1 MTERPTNPI
10 WIKVITD
17 DDSLIPAYQTSGSS
31 GCDLM
36 STDNVVIP
44 SGSRL
49 VVGTGLKMEIPSG
62 FAAQV
67 CSRSGLAA
75 KSGIQVLNAP
85 GLVDND
91 YRGEVKVILYNS
103 GREDFIV
110 KKGDRIAQLM
120 FFPIFQAIFQKATTV
135 SETDRGEGGFGST
148 GI

>member
-17 DDSLIPAYQTSGSS
+17 DDSLIPAYQTPGSA

-120 FFPIFQAIFQKATTV
+120 FFPIFQAIFQKAKTV